1 MLFPLPWMLVRVTG
15 TGWEEETSA
24 GLLALTKSSKHMRS
38 EPMIKIPVQ

>member
-24 GLLALTKSSKHMRS
+24 GLLALTK
-38 EPMIKIPVQ
+38 VQNRCVASR